1 MQKATSGFL
10 GTLTFQN
17 LTWPENQPLLKPD
30 FSLNTVYEKFL
41 DLIEDF
47 NYVQMVTEPTR
58 QNNILGLFHSTN
70 PTLVN
75 QVGCHAGLGDHD
87 LVTAHCSLIPS
98 VHKQKPRRVQLFKK
112 QTGLN

>member
-70 PTLVN
+70 PTQMVTEPTRQNNILGLFHSTNPTLVN
-75 QVGCHAGLGDHD
+75 QVGCHAGPGDHD
-87 LVTAHCSLIPS
+87 LWLLPTAL
-98 VHKQKPRRVQLFKK
+98 
-112 QTGLN
+112 